1 MVSTTPKVDL
11 EMTYA
16 SISLAT
22 SLSSRLRS
30 CASLSAL
37 RAGQQAHAQVLA
49 HGLLPHVTLETDL
62 MLTYARCSN
71 LPLARQ
77 VFDRMRHRN
86 MHSWNILLSAYV
98 QASLFDD
105 ALSLPRS
112 LLHSGLRPDHFTLPS
127 LLKAS
132 AAIGDSFRGMTFHN
146 WAVCLGHEE
155 NVIVRSSILDMY
167 AKCGSLDDALYL
179 FETMPNRDIVMWN
192 SIISGYARVGCSAQA
207 LDLFRRSQWE
217 VEEQDFRAIPS
228 VLNACGREGDLRR
241 GQEVHGRAVRCCLFD
256 SNVAV
261 GNSLIDMYAK
271 CGCANDSC
279 KVFSSMGE
287 QKNIVTWSTLISC
300 YGVHGERNGSLAL
313 FEEMLAQ
320 GMKPNHIT
328 FTSVLSSCSHS
339 GLVEEGRRIFD
350 SIRGIHEVE
359 PSIEHYA
366 CLVDLIGRSGNV
378 EEALEMIHRMPM
390 EPTASVWG
398 ALLGACVVHKNVEV
412 GEIAAFRLFDLE
424 ARNPSNYVALC
435 GIYEAVGRLD
445 CVAKVRVRMKELEM
459 VKTPGCSWID
469 VKGRLQAFYQG
480 DVSHPSVKH
489 IHEMLNWLTQTMTT
503 STMVDLDWHL

>member
-1 MVSTTPKVDL
+1 
-11 EMTYA
+11 
-16 SISLAT
+16 
-22 SLSSRLRS
+22 
-30 CASLSAL
+30 
-37 RAGQQAHAQVLA
+37 
-49 HGLLPHVTLETDL
+49 
-62 MLTYARCSN
+62 
-71 LPLARQ
+71 
-77 VFDRMRHRN
+77 
-86 MHSWNILLSAYV
+86 
-98 QASLFDD
+98 
-105 ALSLPRS
+105 
-112 LLHSGLRPDHFTLPS
+112 
-127 LLKAS
+127 
-132 AAIGDSFRGMTFHN
+132 MTFHN
-146 WAVCLGHEE
+146 WAVSLGHEE

-167 AKCGSLDDALYL
+167 AKCGSLNDALYL
-179 FETMPNRDIVMWN
+179 FETMPKRDIVMWN

-217 VEEQDFRAIPS
+217 VEEKDFRAIPS

-256 SNVAV
+256 SDVAV

-271 CGCANDSC
+271 CGCADDSR
-279 KVFSSMGE
+279 KVFSSMGK

-300 YGVHGERNGSLAL
+300 YGVHGERNESLAL

-350 SIRGIHEVE
+350 SIRGVHEVE

-390 EPTASVWG
+390 VPTASVWG

-489 IHEMLNWLTQTMTT
+489 IHEMLNWLTQTMAT